1 MPDNKTQLHIQKL
14 TDKDALDFHEKG
26 RPGKITITPSKPL
39 TTQRD
44 LSLAY
49 SPGVAIPCLE
59 IQKNPSD
66 AYRYTSKG
74 NLVAVISNGTAVL
87 GLGNLGA
94 LASKPVMEGKAVL
107 FKRFADID
115 SVDIEVDTEDADEFI
130 NAVKYLS
137 PSWGGINLEDIK
149 APECFI
155 IEKKLKELLDI
166 PVFHDDQHGTAVITA
181 AGIINAA
188 HITNKKLEDLTIVVN
203 GAGSAGIAC
212 LELIKS
218 MGIPDKNCYL
228 CDTRG
233 IIYKGRE
240 AGMNEW
246 KAKHANDTSKRTLSE
261 ALIGADVF
269 LGLSVKGAVTKEMVK
284 AMAKQPIIFAMA
296 NPDPEILPEDAREV
310 CPDAII
316 ATGRSDYQNQINNVM
331 GFPYIFRGA
340 LDVQASS
347 INEEMKIA
355 AAQALAELAREPVP
369 EEVSNAYLGRKM
381 KYGPDYI
388 IPVPFDPRLIH
399 TIPVKVAEAAIKSG
413 VARKPIS
420 NMDHYKNQL
429 ASRLNPAANNLNLI
443 FGKIRNK
450 PTSVVFAEGENLQ
463 VLGAAKEWQDSCYG
477 QAILLTR
484 TDRAEELEASLTE
497 YNVNRDNIKIINIS
511 DSEYNTEFAKILYT
525 KLQRKGYLYRDCE
538 RMVRDDRNIFASCA
552 ITSGLADIAVTGA
565 TRNYKNVLDDIEKVI
580 DVKENHRLFGYSMIC
595 NNDRSVFIADTAITE
610 LSSSREM
617 AEVAIQL
624 SKVVIKLGHTPRVA
638 FVSFSNFGNQI
649 RQESSR
655 IKDAKEILDAQNVD
669 FEYDGEMSPDVAL
682 NENLLRLYPFAN
694 LSKPANILI
703 MPGLHSAII
712 SSKLYSALGEG
723 IVIGPV
729 LDGLE
734 KTIQIVP
741 LGASTSEIINIAAIA
756 ASLHGNRNGGKL

>member
-1 MPDNKTQLHIQKL
+1 MSDNNTKIHVQKL

-26 RPGKITITPSKPL
+26 RPGKIAIAPSKPL
-39 TTQRD
+39 LTQRD

-49 SPGVAIPCLE
+49 SPGVAIPCLH
-59 IQKNPSD
+59 IKDNPQD

-74 NLVAVISNGTAVL
+74 NIVAVISNGTAVL

-94 LASKPVMEGKAVL
+94 LASKPVMEGKSVL

-115 SVDIEVDTEDADEFI
+115 SVDIEVDTEDSEEFI
-130 NAVKYLS
+130 NSVKYLA

-155 IEKKLKELLDI
+155 IEDRLKELLDI
-166 PVFHDDQHGTAVITA
+166 PVFHDDQHGTAVITL

-188 HITNKKLEDLTIVVN
+188 HLTNRKVEDLKIVVN

-218 MGIPDKNCYL
+218 MGVPDQNCYL

-233 IIYKGRE
+233 VIYKGRSE
-240 AGMNEW
+240 GMNKW
-246 KAKHANDTSKRTLSE
+246 KEKHANDTDKRTLAD
-261 ALIGADVF
+261 ALNGADVF
-269 LGLSVKGAVTKEMVK
+269 LGLSVKGAVTKDMVK
-284 AMAKQPIIFAMA
+284 SMAKQPIIFAMA

-340 LDVQASS
+340 LDVQAKS

-355 AAQALAELAREPVP
+355 AAKALAELAREPVP
-369 EEVSNAYLGRKM
+369 EEVSNAYSGRKM

-399 TIPVKVAEAAIKSG
+399 TIPVKVAEAAIRTG
-413 VARKPIS
+413 VARKEIKS
-420 NMDHYKNQL
+420 IDEYRNKL
-429 ASRLNPAANNLNLI
+429 ASHLNPAANNLNLI
-443 FGKIRNK
+443 YGKIRNK
-450 PTSVVFAEGENLQ
+450 PTKVIFAEGENLQ

-477 QAILLTR
+477 TSIILTR
-484 TDRAEELEASLTE
+484 SDRSEELEHNLKELGINRNSLE
-497 YNVNRDNIKIINIS
+497 IINIS
-511 DSEYNTEFAKILYT
+511 DSEYNKKFAEHLYK
-525 KLQRKGYLYRDCE
+525 KLQRQGYLYRDCE

-552 ITSGLADIAVTGA
+552 VEIGLAKIAITGA
-565 TRNYKNVLDDIEKVI
+565 TRNYKNILDDVEKVI
-580 DVKENHRLFGYSMIC
+580 SVADDKRLYGYSMIC
-595 NNDRSVFIADTAITE
+595 NKDRSVFIADTAITE
-610 LSSSREM
+610 LSSSEEM

-624 SKVVIKLGHTPRVA
+624 SEVVKKLGHTPRVA

-649 RQESSR
+649 RSESQR
-655 IKDAKEILDAQNVD
+655 IKKAKEILDSANVD

-682 NENLLRLYPFAN
+682 NSDLLKLYPFAN
-694 LSKPANILI
+694 LTQPANILI

-712 SSKLYSALGEG
+712 SSKLYASLGEG
-723 IVIGPV
+723 TVIGPV
-729 LDGLE
+729 LDGLS
-734 KTIQIVP
+734 KTVQIIP
-741 LGASTSEIINIAAIA
+741 LGSNTKEIVNIAAIA
-756 ASLHGNRNGGKL
+756 ASLND

>member
-1 MPDNKTQLHIQKL
+1 MSDNKAQLHLKKL
-14 TDKDALDFHEKG
+14 TDKDALDFHEQGK
-26 RPGKITITPSKPL
+26 PGKISITPSKPL

-49 SPGVAIPCLE
+49 SPGVAIPCLRIKE
-59 IQKNPSD
+59 NPSD

-74 NLVAVISNGTAVL
+74 NLVAVVSNGTAVL

-94 LASKPVMEGKAVL
+94 LASKPVMEGKSVL

-115 SVDIEVDTEDADEFI
+115 SVDIEVDTEDCEEFI
-130 NAVKYLS
+130 NSVKILA

-188 HITNKKLEDLTIVVN
+188 HLTNRKIEDLVIVVN

-218 MGIPDKNCYL
+218 MGVPDQNCYL

-233 IIYKGRE
+233 VIYKGRKE
-240 AGMNEW
+240 GMNEW
-246 KAKHANDTSKRTLSE
+246 KEKHANDTGKRTLQE
-261 ALIGADVF
+261 ALEGADIF
-269 LGLSVKGAVTKEMVK
+269 LGLSVKGAVTKDMVRS
-284 AMAKQPIIFAMA
+284 MADKPIIFAMA
-296 NPDPEILPEDAREV
+296 NPDPEILPEEAREA

-340 LDVQASS
+340 LDVQAKC

-369 EEVSNAYLGRKM
+369 KEVSNAYSGRKM

-399 TIPVKVAEAAIKSG
+399 TIPVKVAEAAMKTG
-413 VARKPIS
+413 VARKNIS
-420 NMDHYKNQL
+420 NLNEYKNKL
-429 ASRLNPAANNLNLI
+429 ASQLNPAANNLNLI
-443 FGKIRNK
+443 YGKIRNK
-450 PTSVVFAEGENLQ
+450 PTNVIFAEGENLQ

-477 QAILLTR
+477 KSIILTR
-484 TDRAEELEASLTE
+484 TDRQSELESSLSD
-497 YNVNRDNIKIINIS
+497 YNISKDAIEIINIS
-511 DSEYNTEFAKILYT
+511 DSKYNEKFAESLYK

-552 ITSGLADIAVTGA
+552 IEHGLGDIAITGA
-565 TRNYKNVLDDIEKVI
+565 TRNYKNILDDVEKVI
-580 DVKENHRLFGYSMIC
+580 KVEDNKRLFGYSMIC
-595 NNDRSVFIADTAITE
+595 NKDRSVFIADTAITE
-610 LSSSREM
+610 LSSSEEM
-617 AEVAIQL
+617 ADVAIQL
-624 SKVVIKLGHTPRVA
+624 SEVVKNLGHTPRVA

-649 RQESSR
+649 RHESKR
-655 IKDAKEILDAQNVD
+655 IKEAKEILDHKKVD
-669 FEYDGEMSPDVAL
+669 FEYDGEMSPDIAL
-682 NENLLRLYPFAN
+682 NERLLNLYPFAN
-694 LSKPANILI
+694 LTKPANILI

-712 SSKLYSALGEG
+712 SSKLYASLGEG
-723 IVIGPV
+723 TVIGPV

-734 KTIQIVP
+734 KTVQIIP
-741 LGASTSEIINIAAIA
+741 LGSSTSEIINIAAIA
-756 ASLHGNRNGGKL
+756 ASLHSKK

>member
-1 MPDNKTQLHIQKL
+1 MSDNKTKIHVRKL
-14 TDKDALDFHEKG
+14 TDKDALDFHERGK
-26 RPGKITITPSKPL
+26 PGKISITPSKPL

-49 SPGVAIPCLE
+49 SPGVAIPCLHIKE
-59 IQKNPSD
+59 NPQD
-66 AYRYTSKG
+66 AYRYTAKG
-74 NLVAVISNGTAVL
+74 NLVAVVSNGTAVL

-94 LASKPVMEGKAVL
+94 LASKPVMEGKSVL

-115 SVDIEVDTEDADEFI
+115 SVDIEVDTQDADEFI
-130 NAVKYLS
+130 NSVKHLA

-149 APECFI
+149 APDCFI
-155 IEKKLKELLDI
+155 IEDKLKELLDI
-166 PVFHDDQHGTAVITA
+166 PVFHDDQHGTAVITL

-188 HITNKKLEDLTIVVN
+188 HLTNRKVEDLKIVVN

-218 MGIPDKNCYL
+218 MGVPDQNCYL

-233 IIYKGRE
+233 VIYKGRPE
-240 AGMNEW
+240 GMNKW
-246 KAKHANDTSKRTLSE
+246 KEKHANDTDKRTLAD
-261 ALIGADVF
+261 ALNGADVF
-269 LGLSVKGAVTKEMVK
+269 LGLSVKGAVTKDMVK
-284 AMAKQPIIFAMA
+284 SMAAKPIIFAMA
-296 NPDPEILPEDAREV
+296 NPDPEILPEEAREV

-340 LDVQASS
+340 LDVQAKS

-369 EEVSNAYLGRKM
+369 EEVSNAYSGRKM

-413 VARKPIS
+413 VARKELVSIDEYR
-420 NMDHYKNQL
+420 NKL
-429 ASRLNPAANNLNLI
+429 ANHLNPAANNLNLI
-443 FGKIRNK
+443 YGKIRNK
-450 PTSVVFAEGENLQ
+450 PTTVIFAEGENIQ
-463 VLGAAKEWQDSCYG
+463 VLGAAKEWQNSCYG
-477 QAILLTR
+477 KAILLTR
-484 TDRAEELEASLTE
+484 SDRSDELEHNLNE
-497 YNVNRDNIKIINIS
+497 LNIDKGAIEIINIS
-511 DSEYNTEFAKILYT
+511 NSDYNSKFSDLLYK
-525 KLQRKGYLYRDCE
+525 KLQRQGYLFRDCE

-552 ITSGLADIAVTGA
+552 VEQGIGDIAITGA
-565 TRNYKNVLDDIEKVI
+565 TRNYKNILDDVEKVI
-580 DVKENHRLFGYSMIC
+580 DVKENKRLFGYSMIC
-595 NNDRSVFIADTAITE
+595 NQENSVFIADTAITE
-610 LSSSREM
+610 LSSSEEM

-624 SKVVIKLGHTPRVA
+624 SEVVKKLGHNPRVA

-649 RQESSR
+649 RSESQR
-655 IKDAKEILDAQNVD
+655 IKQAKEILDSLNVD

-682 NENLLRLYPFAN
+682 NNDLLKLYPFAN

-712 SSKLYSALGEG
+712 SSKLYGALGEG
-723 IVIGPV
+723 TVIGPV
-729 LDGLE
+729 LDGLS
-734 KTIQIVP
+734 KTVQIIP
-741 LGASTSEIINIAAIA
+741 LGSNTKEIINIAAIA
-756 ASLHGNRNGGKL
+756 ASLHENSDDNKS

>member
-1 MPDNKTQLHIQKL
+1 MSDNKTKIHVRKL
-14 TDKDALDFHEKG
+14 TDKDALDFHEQGK
-26 RPGKITITPSKPL
+26 PGKISITPSKPL

-49 SPGVAIPCLE
+49 SPGVAIPCLHIKE
-59 IQKNPSD
+59 NPQD
-66 AYRYTSKG
+66 AYRYTAKG
-74 NLVAVISNGTAVL
+74 NLVAVVSNGTAVL

-94 LASKPVMEGKAVL
+94 LASKPVMEGKSVL

-130 NAVKYLS
+130 NSVKHLA

-149 APECFI
+149 APDCFI
-155 IEKKLKELLDI
+155 IEDKLKELLDI
-166 PVFHDDQHGTAVITA
+166 PVFHDDQHGTAVITL

-188 HITNKKLEDLTIVVN
+188 HLTNRKVEDLKIVVN

-218 MGIPDKNCYL
+218 MGVPDQNCYL

-233 IIYKGRE
+233 VIYKGRPE
-240 AGMNEW
+240 GMNKW
-246 KAKHANDTSKRTLSE
+246 KEKHANDTDKRSLAD
-261 ALIGADVF
+261 ALNGADVF
-269 LGLSVKGAVTKEMVK
+269 LGLSVKGAVTKDMVK
-284 AMAKQPIIFAMA
+284 SMAKQPIIFAMA

-340 LDVQASS
+340 LDVQAKS

-369 EEVSNAYLGRKM
+369 EEVSNAYSGRKM

-413 VARKPIS
+413 VARKELGSIDEYR
-420 NMDHYKNQL
+420 NRL
-429 ASRLNPAANNLNLI
+429 ASHLNPAANNLNLI
-443 FGKIRNK
+443 YGKIRNK
-450 PTSVVFAEGENLQ
+450 PTTVVFAEGENIQ

-477 QAILLTR
+477 KAILLTR
-484 TDRAEELEASLTE
+484 SDRSKELEHNLNE
-497 YNVNRDNIKIINIS
+497 LNIEQDAIEVINIS
-511 DSEYNTEFAKILYT
+511 NSDYNNKFSELLYK
-525 KLQRKGYLYRDCE
+525 KLQRQGYLFRDCE

-552 ITSGLADIAVTGA
+552 VELGIGEIAITGA
-565 TRNYKNVLDDIEKVI
+565 TRNYKNILDDVEKVI
-580 DVKENHRLFGYSMIC
+580 DVEKNKRLFGYSMIC
-595 NNDRSVFIADTAITE
+595 NQDRSVFIADTAITE
-610 LSSSREM
+610 LSSSEEM

-624 SKVVIKLGHTPRVA
+624 SKVVTKLGHTPRVA

-649 RQESSR
+649 RPESQR
-655 IKDAKEILDAQNVD
+655 IKQAKEILDSLNVD

-682 NENLLRLYPFAN
+682 NEGLLKLYPFAN

-712 SSKLYSALGEG
+712 SSKLYGALGEG
-723 IVIGPV
+723 TVIGPV
-729 LDGLE
+729 LDGLS
-734 KTIQIVP
+734 KTVQIIP
-741 LGASTSEIINIAAIA
+741 LGSNTKEIVNIAAIA
-756 ASLHGNRNGGKL
+756 ASLHISNNDNKS

>member
-1 MPDNKTQLHIQKL
+1 MSDNNTQLHIQKI
-14 TDKDALDFHEKG
+14 TDKDALDFHEQGK
-26 RPGKITITPSKPL
+26 PGKISITPSKPL
-39 TTQRD
+39 TTQRE

-49 SPGVAIPCLE
+49 SPGVAIPCLH
-59 IQKNPSD
+59 IQKNPND
-66 AYRYTSKG
+66 AYKYTSKG
-74 NLVAVISNGTAVL
+74 NMVAVISNGTAVL

-115 SVDIEVDTEDADEFI
+115 SVDIEVDTEDPDEFI
-130 NAVKYLS
+130 NAVKYLA

-188 HITNKKLEDLTIVVN
+188 HLTNRKIEDLVIVVN

-218 MGIPDKNCYL
+218 MGVADKNCYL

-233 IIYKGRE
+233 IIYKGRKE
-240 AGMNEW
+240 GMNNW
-246 KAKHANDTSKRTLSE
+246 KEKHSNDTDKRSLSD
-261 ALIGADVF
+261 ALKGADVF
-269 LGLSVKGAVTKEMVK
+269 LGLSVKGAVSKDMVK
-284 AMAKQPIIFAMA
+284 SMAKQPIIFAMA
-296 NPDPEILPEDAREV
+296 NPDPEILPEDARSV

-316 ATGRSDYQNQINNVM
+316 ATGRSDYPNQINNVM

-340 LDVQASS
+340 LDVQANC

-369 EEVSNAYLGRKM
+369 EEVSNAYSGRKM

-413 VARKPIS
+413 VARKIIP
-420 NMDHYKNQL
+420 NMEHYKNVL
-429 ASRLNPAANNLNLI
+429 ASHLNPAANNLNLI

-450 PTSVVFAEGENLQ
+450 PTNVVFAEGENLQ

-477 QAILLTR
+477 KAILLTR
-484 TDRAEELEASLTE
+484 SDRSEELKASLSE
-497 YNVNRDNIKIINIS
+497 YNINQDTLKIINIS
-511 DSEYNTEFAKILYT
+511 DSEYNKDFAEILYK

-552 ITSGLADIAVTGA
+552 IESGLGDIAITGA

-580 DVKENHRLFGYSMIC
+580 DIKEGQRLFGYSMIC
-595 NNDRSVFIADTAITE
+595 NKDCTVFIADTAITE
-610 LSSSREM
+610 LSSSEEM
-617 AEVAIQL
+617 AEVAIQI
-624 SKVVIKLGHTPRVA
+624 SEVVKKLGHTPRVA

-649 RQESSR
+649 RPESQR
-655 IKDAKEILDAQNVD
+655 IKHAKEILDSKNVD
-669 FEYDGEMSPDVAL
+669 FEYDGEMSPDIAL
-682 NENLLRLYPFAN
+682 NNHLLKLYPFAN

-712 SSKLYSALGEG
+712 SSKLYASLGEG
-723 IVIGPV
+723 TVIGPV
-729 LDGLE
+729 LDGLD
-734 KTIQIVP
+734 KTIQIIP
-741 LGASTSEIINIAAIA
+741 LGSSTSEIINIAAIA
-756 ASLHGNRNGGKL
+756 ASLHGDDGKKL